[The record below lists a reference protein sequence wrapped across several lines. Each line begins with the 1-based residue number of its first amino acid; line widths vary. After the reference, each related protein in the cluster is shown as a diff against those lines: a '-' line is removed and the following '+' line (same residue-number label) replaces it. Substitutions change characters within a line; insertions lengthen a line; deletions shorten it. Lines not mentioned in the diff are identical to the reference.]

1 MTRHVTFLMCALGW
15 LAGCA
20 TMSPVERAAA
30 LEAQNKQRVQQLTE
44 ELYNLRKLERI
55 PEYIAEDFVDRSHG
69 APGGVVGPAA
79 LRQQAEASFQSF
91 PELKFDILHLVA
103 DGDLVLVHWKATGPD
118 PKHLDPTGEPQ
129 TLQLRGHSLYRL
141 RDGKVVESWDIS
153 DRLSPLL
160 QRGYKVV
167 PPTL

>member
-1 MTRHVTFLMCALGW
+1 MTRHTTILLCALGW
-15 LAGCA
+15 LSGCA

-44 ELYNLRKLERI
+44 ELYNLRKLDRI
-55 PEYIAEDFVDRSHG
+55 PEFIAEDFVDRSQG
-69 APGGVVGPAA
+69 APLNAVGPAFI
-79 LRQQAEASFQSF
+79 RQQAEASFQTF

-103 DGDLVLVHWKATGPD
+103 DGDLVLVHWKATAPD
-118 PKHLDPTGEPQ
+118 PQPL
-129 TLQLRGHSLYRL
+129 LLRGHSLYRL